1 MDKKILLVGFAS
13 LAIVAAATLIAL
25 LFSKSNSFRGTAYSE
40 PYPAAP
46 YFELTHSSGDLIRL
60 SDYRGR
66 IVLLFFGY
74 TFCPDVCPATLA
86 ELNLALNEIPEK
98 ADLVQVVYVSVDPDR
113 DTPQI
118 IQEYV
123 ERFNPSF
130 IGLSGSL
137 DELERIWQDYD
148 IFREVVTSD
157 SNIVTVSHTARV
169 ILIDEKSNMRL
180 SYAFGTPVEDIV
192 FDLKLLLENPQ

>member
-137 DELERIWQDYD
+137 NELERIWQDYD

-192 FDLKLLLENPQ
+192 FDLKLLLENPR